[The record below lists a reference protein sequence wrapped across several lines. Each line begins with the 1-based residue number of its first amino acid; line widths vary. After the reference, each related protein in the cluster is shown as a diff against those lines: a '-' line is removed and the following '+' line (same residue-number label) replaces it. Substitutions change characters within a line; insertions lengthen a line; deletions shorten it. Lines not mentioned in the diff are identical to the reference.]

1 MKAKRIFTLL
11 ASIASLFFS
20 GCSVAILNNTPET
33 LPRSASGLYTL
44 SARVALTD
52 ALVNRDSLETY
63 VVIDGKTH
71 RMQPH
76 PDGGGFYEYEYSLPA
91 NRSEALYYFEMQY
104 QLLRDNTPDEI
115 QKAQT
120 EVQTL
125 RVLAPQAASNNK
137 NSAFLRVIP
146 SSIDLRSGQGQAI
159 AFELAQPAPAGGLPI
174 RVTTDVPQSV
184 IMPEARF
191 PAGART
197 LSLSLQGDAPGFG
210 KLFVQTPDQ
219 AEIVIPIRVR

>member
-11 ASIASLFFS
+11 ASIASLFLS
-20 GCSVAILNNTPET
+20 GCSVAILNTTPET

-76 PDGGGFYEYEYSLPA
+76 PDGGGFYEYEYNLPA
-91 NRSEALYYFEMQY
+91 NRSEALYYFQMQY
-104 QLLRDNTPDEI
+104 QLLRDNTPDDI

-120 EVQTL
+120 ELQTL
-125 RVLAPQAASNNK
+125 RVVAPDPAT
-137 NSAFLRVIP
+137 
-146 SSIDLRSGQGQAI
+146 SSTN
-159 AFELAQPAPAGGLPI
+159 GLYH
-174 RVTTDVPQSV
+174 
-184 IMPEARF
+184 F
-191 PAGART
+191 
-197 LSLSLQGDAPGFG
+197 
-210 KLFVQTPDQ
+210 
-219 AEIVIPIRVR
+219 